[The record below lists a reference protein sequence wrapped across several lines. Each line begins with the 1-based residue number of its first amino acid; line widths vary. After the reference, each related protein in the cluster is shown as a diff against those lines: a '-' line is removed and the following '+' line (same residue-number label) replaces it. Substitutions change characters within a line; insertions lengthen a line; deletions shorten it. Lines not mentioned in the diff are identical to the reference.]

1 MREIELSTYKKATH
15 DVPIINAAGIVK
27 VGFSTEPAGVVAAS
41 TPRKAHKVN
50 DAALP
55 ISMRFDV
62 PVNDG
67 DIWMFWPEK

>member
-1 MREIELSTYKKATH
+1 MREIELSTYRKATH

-55 ISMRFDV
+55 IS
-62 PVNDG
+62 
-67 DIWMFWPEK
+67 